1 METAYVC
8 ILTVMTVLAMV
19 IWLVAQYHKAN
30 RGQEDKIRSVER
42 AMDGVLVRVKN
53 MEEAQRKALAAE
65 QPKKKEG
72 GHAPLAEVPLTVD
85 GIIECVRGAGF
96 EPERSEDSVSFM
108 RDGELNL
115 IDTSRLPQLFILKGY
130 LFDPQEY
137 DLDAM
142 RRAAHQMSDQ
152 VIMVKAFIGDEP
164 DSEGKLR
171 MHYFLAAMDRTL
183 TGFRKNLRDYL
194 RIMDDGQQS
203 MSEIYDRLINAKK
216 DAASLNSLADESFQR
231 NGKTLS

>member
-30 RGQEDKIRSVER
+30 RGQEDKIRSIER

-53 MEEAQRKALAAE
+53 MEEAQRKTLATE
-65 QPKKKEG
+65 QPKKEG
-72 GHAPLAEVPLTVD
+72 RLAPSAEVPLTVS
-85 GIIECVRGAGF
+85 GIVDCVRGAGF